1 MIVGHPWRRRAHV
14 TAVIVVGLL
23 MAAPFYWLIIN
34 SLKTA
39 QEVVGYPP
47 TWFPHDI
54 RWQNIA
60 DALDLLSVQS
70 VINSLIFTVSVTI
83 CQLILVIMTGFAIA
97 KMPFPGRTPL
107 LWLYIIMCAVW
118 RCYAVY
124 RRRRLKIPVHSRYSG
139 RPWLHHLMP
148 NRSELTVKRIE
159 PLIVFLFGLVMV
171 WINLP
176 LAGFLVAGAI
186 GQAMSI
192 AITEAMNHAKMLDQQ
207 DALIEQGQLADRSRD
222 LMGR

>member
-1 MIVGHPWRRRAHV
+1 MPNEQSQMSITDFRFAMNFGTWMAHTLSLPLNVLLHWGPGERAIGIPGLVVIPMLIVYG
-14 TAVIVVGLL
+14 T
-23 MAAPFYWLIIN
+23 
-34 SLKTA
+34 
-39 QEVVGYPP
+39 
-47 TWFPHDI
+47 
-54 RWQNIA
+54 
-60 DALDLLSVQS
+60 LLSGRGAW
-70 VINSLIFTVSVTI
+70 TI
-83 CQLILVIMTGFAIA
+83 VLV
-97 KMPFPGRTPL
+97 

-148 NRSELTVKRIE
+148 NRSELAVKRIE
-159 PLIVFLFGLVMV
+159 PLIVFLFGLATLWV
-171 WINLP
+171 NLP
-176 LAGFLVAGAI
+176 LAGFLVASAI